1 MSKELS
7 RKGKVQCVN
16 GLVSPDE
23 LGPTLTHEHLLS
35 YANAIFPVPSEA
47 TLKDLTF
54 QKPSLKTFAY
64 ARHYN
69 DVLYNFEDFQLPD
82 INTAIDEVMI
92 YKQFGGGTLVD
103 AGSIGVG
110 RDPVGLARISRQTGV
125 NIVMGASYYV
135 AITHPKDMDD
145 MTEDS
150 IAEKIIDDLING
162 VDNTGIRAGII
173 GEIGCG
179 FPIDDNELKV
189 LRGSAQAQAHTGF
202 PVLVH
207 PGRDVTAPLDNLN
220 TLLENGADTSKII
233 IGHLDGRLKKLDDF
247 KELADKGCYIE
258 WDMVGEERSYYE
270 YDTDFNLP
278 NDAMRMDQ
286 ISALIADGYGEQILI
301 AHDLGYKHK
310 LMKYGGHGYAYILAN
325 IAPRMRQRGIEE
337 SEIQDILVNNPK
349 RALTITK

>member
-7 RKGKVQCVN
+7 RKGKVQCVK
-16 GLVSPDE
+16 GLVLPDE
-23 LGPTLTHEHLLS
+23 LGQTLTHEHLLS

-110 RDPVGLARISRQTGV
+110 RDPIGLARISRQTGV

-135 AITHPKDMDD
+135 AITHPQDMDD

-150 IAEKIIDDLING
+150 ITEKIIDDLING

-202 PVLVH
+202 PLLVH

-220 TLLENGADTSKII
+220 TLLELS
-233 IGHLDGRLKKLDDF
+233 
-247 KELADKGCYIE
+247 
-258 WDMVGEERSYYE
+258 
-270 YDTDFNLP
+270 
-278 NDAMRMDQ
+278 
-286 ISALIADGYGEQILI
+286 LIHI
-301 AHDLGYKHK
+301 
-310 LMKYGGHGYAYILAN
+310 
-325 IAPRMRQRGIEE
+325 
-337 SEIQDILVNNPK
+337 
-349 RALTITK
+349 